1 MSATCTDE
9 DPLWTGRQI
18 YSQSRR
24 KLTACD
30 LVPTRAIVHLQPIGL
45 SYLTHDV
52 SGRSES
58 SARAVREAGAL
69 HDAHSDN
76 RSTTQGQAEWCDE
89 RIGYLAVHPQYDD
102 GGELMD
108 ALIFCNRVL
117 GFVNA
122 PAIMQRLVRTLQT
135 VTIDVR
141 DYQLKRD
148 YLYDML
154 TSIGYRV
161 RKPEGAFYMFPES
174 PVADEL
180 ELVAA
185 LQRHGVLVVPGRG
198 FGMPGYFRI
207 SYCVAQ
213 SELEGAAP
221 GFRAAFEE
229 LQRA

>member
-1 MSATCTDE
+1 
-9 DPLWTGRQI
+9 
-18 YSQSRR
+18 
-24 KLTACD
+24 
-30 LVPTRAIVHLQPIGL
+30 
-45 SYLTHDV
+45 
-52 SGRSES
+52 
-58 SARAVREAGAL
+58 
-69 HDAHSDN
+69 
-76 RSTTQGQAEWCDE
+76 
-89 RIGYLAVHPQYDD
+89 
-102 GGELMD
+102 MD

-141 DYQLKRD
+141 DYQAKRD

-180 ELVAA
+180 ESGRGAPA
-185 LQRHGVLVVPGRG
+185 SRRPGRTWSG
-198 FGMPGYFRI
+198 LRDDRATSASRTASPRA
-207 SYCVAQ
+207 SSRA
-213 SELEGAAP
+213 LRA